1 MNDALAAELAQRN
14 EEIEQRWYILVN
26 DEQAADLASGYV
38 PTAVKAMVTTML
50 EWRDEDRRRAERPV
64 PRPKRSGGRGK

>member
-1 MNDALAAELAQRN
+1 MDPALDAELAQRN
-14 EEIEQRWYILVN
+14 AAIEQRWYILVT

-64 PRPKRSGGRGK
+64 PKRTGGRGK